1 MNAQTIAE
9 KVLPIFEAHKAEGDV
24 EVEIRLGKHNGAL
37 FDTNVGKDTWKRVL
51 SGLKKYKGWESVK
64 SSTSEVYYSDS
75 NNIRITSDEESGE
88 QTMIQKISVVKE
100 DFKCDPLDVRFCVAR
115 EIPTSG
121 EYEMDRKRTK
131 TRHSFVRKNLSID
144 MTISSGDNVD
154 MDSEEEASYQIE
166 LEIIKPSEVDSVY
179 KFQNIMQKVAD
190 LSKLIS
196 VKIVKNDLHPR
207 SPRTF
212 GAHV

>member
-51 SGLKKYKGWESVK
+51 GGLKKYKGWESVK

-196 VKIVKNDLHPR
+196 V
-207 SPRTF
+207 
-212 GAHV
+212 

>member
-1 MNAQTIAE
+1 MTRFLNVKMNAQTIAE

-51 SGLKKYKGWESVK
+51 KGLKKYKGWESVK
-64 SSTSEVYYSDS
+64 SSTSDVYYSDS

-88 QTMIQKISVVKE
+88 QTMIQKISVIKE

-196 VKIVKNDLHPR
+196 V
-207 SPRTF
+207 
-212 GAHV
+212 

>member
-9 KVLPIFEAHKAEGDV
+9 KVLPIFEAHKAEGDI

-51 SGLKKYKGWESVK
+51 RGLKKYNSWESVK
-64 SSTSEVYYSDS
+64 SSTSEVYYNDG
-75 NNIRITSDEESGE
+75 NNIRITSDEDSGE
-88 QTMIQKISVVKE
+88 QTMIQKISVIKE

-196 VKIVKNDLHPR
+196 P
-207 SPRTF
+207 
-212 GAHV
+212 

>member
-1 MNAQTIAE
+1 MNVQAIVDR
-9 KVLPIFEAHKAEGDV
+9 VLPIFEAHKHEGDI
-24 EVEIRLGKHNGAL
+24 EVEIRLGKHNGSL

-51 SGLKKYKGWESVK
+51 KGLKKYEGWESK
-64 SSTSEVYYSDS
+64 KTSTVDMYYNDS
-75 NNIRITSDEESGE
+75 NNVRITSDEDSGE

-115 EIPTSG
+115 EIPTTG

-144 MTISSGDNVD
+144 MTISSGDNAD

-166 LEIIKPSEVDSVY
+166 LEIMKPDAVDDIY
-179 KFQNIMQKVAD
+179 KFFNIINKVSD

-196 VKIVKNDLHPR
+196 M
-207 SPRTF
+207 
-212 GAHV
+212 

>member
-1 MNAQTIAE
+1 MLRKINMDIQAIID
-9 KVLPIFEAHKAEGDV
+9 KVLPIFEAHKNEGDI
-24 EVEIRLGKHNGAL
+24 EVEIRLGKHNGSL

-51 SGLKKYKGWESVK
+51 KGLKKYNGWESVK
-64 SSTSEVYYSDS
+64 MS
-75 NNIRITSDEESGE
+75 TSDEESGE
-88 QTMIQKISVVKE
+88 QTMIQKISVIKE
-100 DFKCDPLDVRFCVAR
+100 DFKCEPLDVRFCVAR

-144 MTISSGDNVD
+144 MTISSGDNAD

-166 LEIIKPSEVDSVY
+166 LEIMKPDAVDDIY
-179 KFQNIMQKVAD
+179 KFQNILQKVSD

-196 VKIVKNDLHPR
+196 C
-207 SPRTF
+207 
-212 GAHV
+212 